1 MSQKTLKLVEHRH
14 ATSNIKWKLVNNQ
27 WSNCHNKF
35 GVQNKFGQCVPCRAL
50 LDNFSQSYFIT
61 ERYVQRLRLSR
72 NPTQAQTQGISS
84 DNTETYHRVSIHLKH
99 RHTGWHKT
107 INCAIVSHITGTTP
121 SIKLNTSTWKFPK
134 DIKLA
139 DEKFDQTRGI
149 DLVIG
154 ADLFYEMLRS
164 DRRTRSGN
172 YPVLQETD
180 LGWTLSGRTPATT
193 TQQDPQH
200 TFLLREANSLEYNLN
215 RFWEVEPVE

>member
-1 MSQKTLKLVEHRH
+1 
-14 ATSNIKWKLVNNQ
+14 
-27 WSNCHNKF
+27 
-35 GVQNKFGQCVPCRAL
+35 
-50 LDNFSQSYFIT
+50 
-61 ERYVQRLRLSR
+61 
-72 NPTQAQTQGISS
+72 
-84 DNTETYHRVSIHLKH
+84 
-99 RHTGWHKT
+99 
-107 INCAIVSHITGTTP
+107 VSHITGTTP